1 MDANQD
7 STHEKEG
14 QPSHSK
20 RAEQGDQEMDF
31 EFVSLSESG
40 VNMRRTDSYEQ
51 ATNLENSSDFCN
63 GFPNSAVD
71 LVNQE
76 SSTVDLPPEG
86 GNESEQMLSSMEI
99 VEIPPSGGAR
109 QPSTENVQEV
119 HRLRHD
125 NRDEENAEDGNV
137 DKPQKGKTG
146 ISHEAEGAEIKDSGS
161 LSTEN
166 TLYEPSRGDGQSAQ
180 GEGQSAKGEDQ
191 STQGEDQSAQGEG
204 QLSQGEGDIAEHEMI
219 ESLKT
224 LEVRKRKSPEREI
237 PDTSSGKKLHL
248 SEKESK
254 KERKKPDA
262 QMPDDGINEENISD
276 GKDIEDGKD
285 DIEDNDED
293 EKDDDG
299 DDEDDDGG
307 DDDED
312 GENATGAEKSG
323 TRTKKKHQRQR
334 KKKKLEYQAK
344 KGQLV
349 TKPADDKANKSKTVT
364 SQKTVSGKVDKP
376 NTTDARTKPQSKEA
390 KTEDNKKLMSQTTK
404 ESEIKRNDSEKSEE
418 HQSNKEMN
426 QSAAAAA
433 RNNTQQKTNT
443 HEPGR
448 VQIPVIFSNT
458 DKGDKTAVQDKPK
471 EVFKIIIV
479 FQCL

>member
-20 RAEQGDQEMDF
+20 HAEQGDQEMDF
-31 EFVSLSESG
+31 EFVSLSESE

-76 SSTVDLPPEG
+76 SSTDLPPSDEG

-99 VEIPPSGGAR
+99 VEIPSSGGAR
-109 QPSTENVQEV
+109 QPSTKNVQEV
-119 HRLRHD
+119 HGLRHD

-137 DKPQKGKTG
+137 DKPQKGKTE

-180 GEGQSAKGEDQ
+180 GEDQSAK
-191 STQGEDQSAQGEG
+191 
-204 QLSQGEGDIAEHEMI
+204 GEGDIAEHEMI

-254 KERKKPDA
+254 NERKKPDA

-285 DIEDNDED
+285 DIED
-293 EKDDDG
+293 EK
-299 DDEDDDGG
+299 DDEDDDGD

-323 TRTKKKHQRQR
+323 TRTKKKHLRQR

-349 TKPADDKANKSKTVT
+349 TKPADDKAIKSKTVT

-458 DKGDKTAVQDKPK
+458 DKGDKTAVQDKSK